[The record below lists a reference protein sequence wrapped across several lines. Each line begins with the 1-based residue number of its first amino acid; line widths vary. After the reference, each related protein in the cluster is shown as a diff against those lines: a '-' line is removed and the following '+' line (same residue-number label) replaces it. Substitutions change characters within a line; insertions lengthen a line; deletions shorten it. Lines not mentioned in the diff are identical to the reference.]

1 MRRSSNRWG
10 TVLRWARL
18 RQASFK
24 RYYALEALAGG
35 FGPLIATAFIFGALG
50 WPVGGVIALAAM
62 WYGAEAA
69 LAHMAG
75 WHLSMRSPLAWML
88 RDMLLPMVWIGGW
101 LGRDFVWR
109 GNQMRAV
116 ESRGTI

>member
-1 MRRSSNRWG
+1 MNFPR
-10 TVLRWARL
+10 
-18 RQASFK
+18 
-24 RYYALEALAGG
+24 
-35 FGPLIATAFIFGALG
+35 
-50 WPVGGVIALAAM
+50 
-62 WYGAEAA
+62 EAA
-69 LAHMAG
+69 LAHTAG

>member
-1 MRRSSNRWG
+1 
-10 TVLRWARL
+10 
-18 RQASFK
+18 
-24 RYYALEALAGG
+24 
-35 FGPLIATAFIFGALG
+35 
-50 WPVGGVIALAAM
+50 
-62 WYGAEAA
+62 
-69 LAHMAG
+69 MAG

-88 RDMLLPMVWIGGW
+88 RDMLLPMIWMGGW